1 MKKHIFS
8 RLLLGLSAVMLAT
21 SCTDYLDKAPKSDID
36 ETEPYKNFRN
46 FQGFIEELHNAIP
59 MIIGQQYHTSWNFG
73 EDEYWEP
80 SDTRPM
86 AYFVDNG
93 NYRPFV
99 DPGTFIYGFPV
110 VDAGNV
116 GSNNRLDGKAN
127 MWKFGW
133 YSIRKANIGLANL
146 GLLTDATAEEREII
160 EGELLFFR
168 GWNHFMLMSYWGGLP
183 YIDHVLP
190 SGETPNLPRLNA
202 QETARLAA
210 ADLEAAARLL
220 PVDWDQTAT
229 GRPTIGNNNFRPNKI
244 MALAYAGKSL
254 LYGGSPLWNYES
266 NGSRTYD
273 AEMCKRGADLLGE
286 ALNLSE
292 TTGRYELA
300 PFSQWNDLFYYADR
314 GTRIPGLKEAIL
326 MQNNSDILSG
336 SNWNQKNDYFCPL
349 VVSSGVKVQPTANYM
364 LYYGMKNGLP
374 IPSWTEADPV
384 SGYDPAHPWKDR
396 DPRFYKDVAFDGV
409 QVVKDE
415 KGDVEAEVKYASLY
429 SKGKHRTANALKS
442 NLTGFIETK
451 WIPQMAKTVAYYN
464 EYDMCMSVSF
474 MRLADVYLL
483 YAEAVANGYGTPSSK
498 AATFGMTAVEAVN
511 KVRARAGVDGVN
523 SRYTGSTDAFMS
535 EVRRERAVE
544 LAFEGH
550 RFHDLRR
557 WLLLTERPYTYKTRL
572 EFDRAAGMDFNNP
585 KEARV
590 VNLREEVILER
601 KLDARHY
608 WFPLPTADVNIYP
621 EFGQNP
627 GW

>member
-1 MKKHIFS
+1 
-8 RLLLGLSAVMLAT
+8 
-21 SCTDYLDKAPKSDID
+21 
-36 ETEPYKNFRN
+36 
-46 FQGFIEELHNAIP
+46 
-59 MIIGQQYHTSWNFG
+59 
-73 EDEYWEP
+73 
-80 SDTRPM
+80 
-86 AYFVDNG
+86 
-93 NYRPFV
+93 
-99 DPGTFIYGFPV
+99 
-110 VDAGNV
+110 
-116 GSNNRLDGKAN
+116 
-127 MWKFGW
+127 
-133 YSIRKANIGLANL
+133 
-146 GLLTDATAEEREII
+146 
-160 EGELLFFR
+160 
-168 GWNHFMLMSYWGGLP
+168 
-183 YIDHVLP
+183 
-190 SGETPNLPRLNA
+190 
-202 QETARLAA
+202 
-210 ADLEAAARLL
+210 
-220 PVDWDQTAT
+220 
-229 GRPTIGNNNFRPNKI
+229 
-244 MALAYAGKSL
+244 
-254 LYGGSPLWNYES
+254 
-266 NGSRTYD
+266 
-273 AEMCKRGADLLGE
+273 
-286 ALNLSE
+286 
-292 TTGRYELA
+292 
-300 PFSQWNDLFYYADR
+300 
-314 GTRIPGLKEAIL
+314 
-326 MQNNSDILSG
+326 
-336 SNWNQKNDYFCPL
+336 
-349 VVSSGVKVQPTANYM
+349 M

-415 KGDVEAEVKYASLY
+415 KGEVEAEVKYASLY